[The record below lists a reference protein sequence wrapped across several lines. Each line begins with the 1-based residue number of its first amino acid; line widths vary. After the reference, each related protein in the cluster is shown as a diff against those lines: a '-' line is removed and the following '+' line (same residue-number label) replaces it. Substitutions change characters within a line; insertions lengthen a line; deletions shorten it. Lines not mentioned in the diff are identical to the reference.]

1 MKPTP
6 TPTPTIEERSIRSE
20 RTRVALRIFLQRCA
34 VRMGVETLVLVD
46 GQGRSV
52 VCTDETLDAEAAAR
66 HAAALYRDGV
76 RVPDTSERAQQAW
89 PVELGGDE
97 GFLLA
102 LGKPAISSAEMTETR
117 EGIARI
123 LSHRE

>member
-1 MKPTP
+1 MKPTSI
-6 TPTPTIEERSIRSE
+6 IEERTIRSE
-20 RTRVALRIFLQRCA
+20 RARVALRIFLQRCA
-34 VRMGVETLVLVD
+34 VRMGVESLVLAD

-76 RVPDTSERAQQAW
+76 RVPDSNERAQRAW
-89 PVELGGDE
+89 PVVLGNDD

-102 LGKPAISSAEMTETR
+102 LGRPTISSEEIAETR
-117 EGIARI
+117 DGIARI
-123 LSHRE
+123 IQDG

>member
-1 MKPTP
+1 MK
-6 TPTPTIEERSIRSE
+6 PTPTIEERNIRSE
-20 RTRVALRIFLQRCA
+20 KARVALRIFLQRCA
-34 VRMGVETLVLVD
+34 VRMGVETLVLAD

-66 HAAALYRDGV
+66 HAAALYHDGV
-76 RVPDTSERAQQAW
+76 AVPDTIERAQQAW

-102 LGKPAISSAEMTETR
+102 LGKLANWRDEITETR
-117 EGIARI
+117 IGIARI
-123 LSHRE
+123 LQER

>member
-1 MKPTP
+1 MK
-6 TPTPTIEERSIRSE
+6 PTIEERNIRSE
-20 RTRVALRIFLQRCA
+20 RARVALRIFLQRCA
-34 VRMGVETLVLVD
+34 VRMGVESLVLAD

-66 HAAALYRDGV
+66 HAAALFTDGV
-76 RVPDTSERAQQAW
+76 PVPDTSERAQQAW
-89 PVELGGDE
+89 PVLLGTDL

-102 LGKPAISSAEMTETR
+102 LGKPAISSDEIAETR

-123 LSHRE
+123 LSEHG